1 MEDTKTAK
9 EEFLELLRSTGREGV
24 EGVIEDLEE
33 QGFFTAPASAGHHLN
48 TEGGLV
54 EHSLNTAKAA
64 LAVWEGMKQLD
75 ATLETEVTRDS
86 VIIAS
91 LLHDVCKSDI
101 YFRSIKKRK
110 NRLGQWEDCEGYKVS
125 YKNFPMGHG
134 EKSVILVLLSGLE
147 LTDAEMLAMRWHM
160 GAWGVNMTSFEDMRN
175 YDAAKTLYPWCQSCK
190 PATALPPRFWS
201 AKVPTSTSCRASR
214 GFLASISCGNNGR

>member
-75 ATLETEVTRDS
+75 ASLETEVTRDS

-110 NRLGQWEDCEGYKVS
+110 
-125 YKNFPMGHG
+125 
-134 EKSVILVLLSGLE
+134 
-147 LTDAEMLAMRWHM
+147 
-160 GAWGVNMTSFEDMRN
+160 
-175 YDAAKTLYPWCQSCK
+175 
-190 PATALPPRFWS
+190 PPRTVGRLRRLQGELQELSYGTRREIGDSRS
-201 AKVPTSTSCRASR
+201 AQRTGTYRCRDAR
-214 GFLASISCGNNGR
+214 HALAHGRMGRQHDKF

>member
-9 EEFLELLRSTGREGV
+9 EDFLELLRSTGREGV

-175 YDAAKTLYPWCQSCK
+175 YDTAKTLYPLVSIVQAGDSL
-190 PATALPPRFWS
+190 A
-201 AKVPTSTSCRASR
+201 
-214 GFLASISCGNNGR
+214 ASILERKGADLDEL

>member
-64 LAVWEGMKQLD
+64 LAVWEGMKQID
-75 ATLETEVTRDS
+75 ASLETEVTRDS

-125 YKNFPMGHG
+125 YGTRREIGDSRSAQRTGTYRCRDARHALAHGRMGRQHD
-134 EKSVILVLLSGLE
+134 K
-147 LTDAEMLAMRWHM
+147 
-160 GAWGVNMTSFEDMRN
+160 F
-175 YDAAKTLYPWCQSCK
+175 
-190 PATALPPRFWS
+190 
-201 AKVPTSTSCRASR
+201 
-214 GFLASISCGNNGR
+214 

>member
-75 ATLETEVTRDS
+75 ASLETE
-86 VIIAS
+86 
-91 LLHDVCKSDI
+91 
-101 YFRSIKKRK
+101 
-110 NRLGQWEDCEGYKVS
+110 VS

-175 YDAAKTLYPWCQSCK
+175 YDAAKTLYPLVSIVQAGDSL
-190 PATALPPRFWS
+190 A
-201 AKVPTSTSCRASR
+201 
-214 GFLASISCGNNGR
+214 ASILERKGADLDEL

>member
-1 MEDTKTAK
+1 MENDNTAK
-9 EEFLELLRSTGREGV
+9 EEFLEMLRSTGREGV
-24 EGVIEDLEE
+24 EGVIEDLES

-75 ATLETEVTRDS
+75 PSVEQEVPRES

-91 LLHDVCKSDI
+91 LLHDVCKTDI
-101 YFRSIKKRK
+101 YYRSVKKRK

-147 LTDAEMLAMRWHM
+147 LTDAEMLAIRWHM
-160 GAWGVNMTSFEDMRN
+160 NAWGVNQTSYEDVRN
-175 YDAAKTLYPWCQSCK
+175 YDTAKTLYPLVSIVQ
-190 PATALPPRFWS
+190 AGDGLA
-201 AKVPTSTSCRASR
+201 
-214 GFLASISCGNNGR
+214 ASILERKGADLDDL